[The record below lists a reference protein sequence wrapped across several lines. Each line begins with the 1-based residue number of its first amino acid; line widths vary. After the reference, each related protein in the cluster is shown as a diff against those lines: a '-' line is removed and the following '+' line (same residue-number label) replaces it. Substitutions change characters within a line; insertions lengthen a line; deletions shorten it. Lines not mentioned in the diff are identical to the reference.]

1 MAYQSEF
8 EGAQMEAAFH
18 RVTNMLTGTTEITA
32 SINGHGYAFVR
43 GVYFG
48 GAAPKVFASVR
59 GLDSEISASAGVSP
73 QYNAAD
79 GVLLLQ
85 LFGEGING
93 GERYAVDFLLV
104 E

>member
-8 EGAQMEAAFH
+8 EGEQMEHAFH
-18 RVTNMLTGTTEITA
+18 RVTNMITGTAELTA

-43 GVYFG
+43 GVEFG
-48 GAAPKVFASVR
+48 GAFPKVFASVR
-59 GLDSEISASAGVSP
+59 GLDSDISASAGVSP
-73 QYNAAD
+73 QYNAED
-79 GVLLLQ
+79 GVLLIN
-85 LFGEGING
+85 LFGEGIIG